1 MAKKIDPLQI
11 VQNKV
16 LCNSDMIEYALNV
29 QAPQISGY
37 RKRGL
42 IVQPSHGTYDL
53 IETVRNVLD
62 ANKRQSTSEEGHD
75 FQVEK
80 ARLTKAQ
87 ADKAEMEVS
96 ELSGQLVRV
105 DAVVQEWQ
113 SQLMD
118 MKGKL
123 LSIPSKL
130 ATLVSDM
137 DNPAEVQDLID
148 DYIREALQEL
158 ANYAGDGQHQAEPI
172 ESENSPKATTKADSK
187 PVGRPRKKAGRS
199 K

>member
-1 MAKKIDPLQI
+1 MAKKVIPLQI
-11 VQNKV
+11 EKGKV
-16 LCNSDMIEYALNV
+16 LCNSDIMEHTLNV
-29 QAPQISGY
+29 QAPQITGY

-53 IETVRNVLD
+53 IETVRRVID
-62 ANKRQSTSEEGHD
+62 ANRRQPASEETHD

-87 ADKAEMEVS
+87 ADKAEMEVM
-96 ELSGQLVRV
+96 ELSGSLVRTE
-105 DAVVQEWQ
+105 DVVEEWQ

-130 ATLVSDM
+130 ATLVADI
-137 DNPAEVQDLID
+137 DNPSEVQSLID

-158 ANYAGDGQHQAEPI
+158 AAYAGDGKHTAEPTI
-172 ESENSPKATTKADSK
+172 SEDGAKATTKANSK
-187 PVGRPRKKAGRS
+187 PVGRPRKKAGRAE
-199 K
+199 